1 MSDHI
6 LARLHVDKSAGVPIY
21 QQIQLQLEQ
30 MIANGTWRLKE
41 PLPSETAL
49 PTEIALLWW
58 KKVYDSLDTLRGAWS
73 VSCAQ
78 HQVACFGQ
86 I

>member
-6 LARLHVDKSAGVPIY
+6 LTRLHVDKSAGVPIY

-49 PTEIALLWW
+49 AERLGI
-58 KKVYDSLDTLRGAWS
+58 S
-73 VSCAQ
+73 VMTVRQAMAQ
-78 HQVACFGQ
+78 LVNKGL
-86 I
+86 IY